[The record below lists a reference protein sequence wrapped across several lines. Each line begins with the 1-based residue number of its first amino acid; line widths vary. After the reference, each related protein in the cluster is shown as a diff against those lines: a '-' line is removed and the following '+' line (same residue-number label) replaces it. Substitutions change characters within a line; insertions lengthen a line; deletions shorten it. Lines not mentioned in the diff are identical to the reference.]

1 MLKSL
6 AYLHVVDPGR
16 TGPTNR
22 CPTEANLEQTKT
34 EVTGSEK
41 LVDVLARVGS
51 DELTGESF
59 DVISNASF
67 RSDAAFDEL
76 RSLLR
81 DWSPVQDAV
90 GSKGTA
96 AVLKGYC
103 SLLAADPDGAVEALH
118 PQKAHPW
125 GAYHLARSLF
135 ERGNLGESHNV
146 ASATHKKFEDFLPIA
161 YLLVRIECR
170 LGNTE
175 AAESLLRKL
184 EGADGDSGDFHYH
197 RGVYLERCGEYAEAI
212 AQYRRATQKDD
223 THAEAFFRLAYMIE
237 IHGSDAD
244 EANDDAVAAYES
256 CIKNGPV
263 HTNAVINLGLLYEDR
278 ERYHDSIKC
287 YETVLRYYPNH
298 ERAKLYLDDAHA
310 ATTMFYDREQEKKAD
325 RQSQVLK
332 IPVTDFELSVR
343 SRNCLQKMN
352 IKTLGDLIMRTEQE
366 LLSYKNF
373 GETSLEEIKQMLT
386 QKGLR
391 LGQGLDD
398 GGRELSR
405 GRNPL
410 EATAD
415 PLVLERSIDELELS
429 VRSRR
434 CMERLGVRT
443 IRDLINKT
451 EVELMSAK
459 NFGMTSL
466 NEIKRK
472 LAELNLELRS

>member
-1 MLKSL
+1 M
-6 AYLHVVDPGR
+6 
-16 TGPTNR
+16 
-22 CPTEANLEQTKT
+22 EANLEQTKA

-41 LVDVLARVGS
+41 LVDVLARVGAA
-51 DELTGESF
+51 ELTGESF
-59 DVISNASF
+59 DIISNASF
-67 RSDAAFDEL
+67 RSDKAFDEL

-81 DWSPVQDAV
+81 DWSPIQDAV
-90 GSKGTA
+90 SSKGTA

-103 SLLAADPDGAVEALH
+103 SLLAADPDGAVEALS
-118 PQKAHPW
+118 PQKSHPW

-135 ERGNLGESHNV
+135 ERGNLAESHSI
-146 ASATHKKFEDFLPIA
+146 ASAAHKKFGDFLPIA
-161 YLLVRIECR
+161 YLLVLVECR

-175 AAESLLRKL
+175 AAEDLLKTL
-184 EGADGDSGDFHYH
+184 EGVDGDSATLHYH
-197 RGVYLERCGEYAEAI
+197 RGLYLERSGEYADAI
-212 AQYRRATQKDD
+212 AQYREATEKDNNY
-223 THAEAFFRLAYMIE
+223 AEAFFRLGYLIE

-244 EANDDAVAAYES
+244 EANDDSVAAYEN
-256 CIKNGPV
+256 CVKKGPV

-298 ERAKLYLDDAHA
+298 ERATLYLDDAHA

-398 GGRELSR
+398 GGRELAR

-410 EATAD
+410 EATTD
-415 PLVLERSIDELELS
+415 PSVLERSIEDIELS

-443 IRDLINKT
+443 IRELINKT

-472 LAELNLELRS
+472 LAEFNLELRS